1 MCLVY
6 FYYRPDH
13 FSGFNKSNEM
23 STMGSFKKKMALK
36 TYRERS
42 QPSWHK
48 DKGFLEKKVDY
59 VKRAKNY
66 NLKKKMIG
74 KFQEKA
80 ELKNDYEFDFKMIK
94 AKVTVE

>member
-1 MCLVY
+1 
-6 FYYRPDH
+6 
-13 FSGFNKSNEM
+13 M

-36 TYRERS
+36 TYRERA

-66 NLKKKMIG
+66 NFKKKMISQY
-74 KFQEKA
+74 QEKA
-80 ELKNDYEFDFKMIK
+80 ELKNDHEFVFKMVK
-94 AKVTVE
+94 AKVNVG